1 MGRWLKYSLLF
12 GIMVG
17 LQVLVFSHIQFRG
30 MANAF
35 PYVFFIIALP
45 FGMSGRNVLI
55 LSALLGFAVDF
66 LSGTLGV
73 HMAATVFA
81 GYVRMLL
88 LPALA
93 PQGDYE
99 VGTAPSVKDNGWPWF
114 LRFSVI
120 MVLVHHTVLFLVES
134 FTFVNIGVTLLNM
147 LVSAILSIAVITV
160 LQVAIKRDLL

>member
-1 MGRWLKYSLLF
+1 MERWLKYSMLF
-12 GIMVG
+12 AVMVG

-45 FGMSGRNVLI
+45 FGMSGRTVLI
-55 LSALLGFAVDF
+55 LSALLGFGVDF

-73 HMAATVFA
+73 HMAATIFA
-81 GYVRMLL
+81 GYIRILL

-99 VGTAPSVKDNGWPWF
+99 LGTSPSVRDNGWGWF
-114 LRFSVI
+114 LRFSII
-120 MVLVHHTVLFLVES
+120 MVLVHHIVLFFVES
-134 FTFVNIGVTLLNM
+134 FTFVNIGVTLLNI
-147 LVSAILSIAVITV
+147 LVSSVFSLSIISIFQTAF
-160 LQVAIKRDLL
+160 KKDLS

>member
-1 MGRWLKYSLLF
+1 MGRWVNYFILF
-12 GIMVG
+12 ALMVG

-45 FGMSGRNVLI
+45 FGMSGRTVLI

-73 HMAATVFA
+73 HMAAAVFA
-81 GYVRMLL
+81 GYIRMML

-99 VGTAPSVKDNGWPWF
+99 VGTSPSVRDNGWGWF

-120 MVLVHHTVLFLVES
+120 MVLAHHTVLFFVES
-134 FTFVNIGVTLLNM
+134 FTFVNIGVTLFNIM
-147 LVSAILSIAVITV
+147 VSSIFSIAVISIFQTAV
-160 LQVAIKRDLL
+160 RKSMA